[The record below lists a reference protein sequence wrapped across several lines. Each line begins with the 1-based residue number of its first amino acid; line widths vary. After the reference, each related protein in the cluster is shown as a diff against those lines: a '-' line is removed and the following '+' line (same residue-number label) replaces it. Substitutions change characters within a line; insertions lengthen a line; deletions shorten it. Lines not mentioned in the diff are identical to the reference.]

1 VSALDPV
8 TRVGAKSEGFV
19 TRGTPEEEKSSV
31 FSALPRHR
39 PRIAA
44 VGALLAASVV
54 LGACG
59 TTNNN
64 TSSTSGSSGA
74 KSGTVGLLL
83 PETKTTRYEAFD
95 HPLFQKK
102 LKELCPT
109 CKLLYANSNQDS
121 SQQQSQAE
129 SMLTQGAKVLVL
141 DPVDGKAAEAI
152 VNKAKSQG
160 VPVVSYD
167 RLTNGPINYYVSFDN
182 MRVGQ
187 LQGTALLKAI
197 SKGGNP
203 KRGPIVMINGAPT
216 DPNAAQFKKGAHS
229 VLDGK
234 VNIGKEYDTPDWT
247 PDKAQTEA
255 QAAITAL
262 GGNKIIGFYS
272 ANDGMAGGISAAIH
286 GANISP
292 VPPLTGQDAELAAIQ
307 RIVAGGQTMTV
318 YKAIKPEADAA
329 AGMAFA
335 LVQGQKFAGATKTA
349 DNGTLKVPSMLL
361 TPVEVTQSNIKDTV
375 VADGFYTVNQICTKQ
390 YAADCKKIG
399 LQ

>member
-1 VSALDPV
+1 
-8 TRVGAKSEGFV
+8 
-19 TRGTPEEEKSSV
+19 V

-44 VGALLAASVV
+44 GVSLLAVAVAV
-54 LGACG
+54 GACG
-59 TTNNN
+59 TTNNKS
-64 TSSTSGSSGA
+64 SSTSGGSSSA

-95 HPLFQKK
+95 HPYFQQK
-102 LKELCPT
+102 LKQLCPT

-121 SQQQSQAE
+121 AQQQSQAE

-141 DPVDGKAAEAI
+141 DPVDGKAAQAI
-152 VNKAKSQG
+152 VNKAKAQN

-167 RLTNGPINYYVSFDN
+167 RLASGPIDYYVSFDN

-187 LQGTALLKAI
+187 LQGTALLKALQ
-197 SKGGNP
+197 KGGNP

-234 VNIGKEYDTPDWT
+234 VTIGKEYDTPDWT

-262 GGNKIIGFYS
+262 GGGKIIGWYS

-286 GANISP
+286 GANITP
-292 VPPLTGQDAELAAIQ
+292 VPPLTGQDAELAAMQ
-307 RIVAGGQTMTV
+307 RLVAGTQTMDV
-318 YKAIKPEADAA
+318 YKAIRPEADAA

-335 LVQGQKFAGATKTA
+335 LIKGEKYANATKKV
-349 DNGTLKVPSMLL
+349 DNGTLQVPSELL
-361 TPVEVTQSNIKDTV
+361 TPVEVTASNIKTTV
-375 VADGFYTVNQICTKQ
+375 VADGFYTIKQICTSQ
-390 YAADCKKIG
+390 FAAACKKAG